1 MDILNEANWL
11 LMLAF
16 TTAFLTAYFFYL
28 CIKTRALSCFGR
40 IAIDSSS
47 FCYLSFLGCVPA
59 LYLFTLLD
67 SPRLFHIS
75 NGTFAVFLLL
85 MSTLSAK
92 VLMQWLA
99 QGIRIPFKIEI
110 DD

>member
-1 MDILNEANWL
+1 MGILNEANWL
-11 LMLAF
+11 LLLAF
-16 TTAFLTAYFFYL
+16 TSSFLVAYFFYL

-47 FCYLSFLGCVPA
+47 LSYLFLLGCVPA

-67 SPRLFHIS
+67 GPRVLSIK
-75 NGTFAVFLLL
+75 NETFAILLL
-85 MSTLSAK
+85 LSCTLSAK